1 MCDTVTIRI
10 QSAATTLVAMRG
22 YAQASFGQV
31 HYRHEG
37 EAGPAVVCFHEA
49 PMSSEIYGPALPV
62 LGRSFRAYA
71 FDTPGHGFSD
81 KPTRQPTIEEYG
93 RWLLEAIDDIG
104 LERLIVVGCH
114 TGADI
119 GLEVARQA
127 GPSRVTHA
135 VLTGVPLMK
144 PDEWEGYFERVLSR
158 GWTGERP
165 KSWSEYFAPDWE
177 PTIDGAHMMW
187 AWKRW
192 ASGKRS
198 DYPIESTPIDLFQ
211 MAVLQLLI
219 AGPHYNW
226 MYRAAWKYDPE
237 PALRGLECPVL
248 LLNAGEDPLADKD
261 HEVARLI
268 RDARVLHLEGLTG
281 QLPWRVPERFT
292 SEIESFVGVGA
303 KRPA

>member
-1 MCDTVTIRI
+1 V
-10 QSAATTLVAMRG
+10 RG
-22 YAQASFGQV
+22 YANSSLGQI

-37 EAGPAVVCFHEA
+37 DGGTAVVCFHEA
-49 PMSSEIYGPALPV
+49 PMSSEIYAPALPV
-62 LGRSFRAYA
+62 LARSFRAYA
-71 FDTPGHGFSD
+71 FDTPGHGNSD
-81 KPTRQPTIEEYG
+81 KPESQPTIEDYG
-93 RWLLEAIDDIG
+93 RWLLEAIDDLG
-104 LERLIVVGCH
+104 LDKLIVVGCH

-158 GWTGERP
+158 GWTGDPP
-165 KSWSEYFAPDWE
+165 KSWAGYFAPDWE

-192 ASGKRS
+192 ASGNRK
-198 DYPIESTPIDLFQ
+198 DYPIDGTPIELFQ
-211 MAVLQLLI
+211 MAVMTLLI

-226 MYRAAWKYDPE
+226 MYRAAWNYDPE
-237 PALRGLECPVL
+237 PALRSLECPVL

-261 HEVARLI
+261 HDVAKII
-268 RDARVLHLEGLTG
+268 RDARVVHMEGLTG

-292 SEIESFVGVGA
+292 SEIEKFVGVGA
-303 KRPA
+303 ASRA

>member
-1 MCDTVTIRI
+1 
-10 QSAATTLVAMRG
+10 MRG
-22 YAQASFGQV
+22 YAQTGRGQV

-37 EAGPAVVCFHEA
+37 DAGPAVVCFHEA
-49 PMSSEIYGPALPV
+49 PMSSEIYAPALPV
-62 LGRSFRAYA
+62 LARSFRAYA

-81 KPTRQPTIEEYG
+81 KPERQPSIEEYG
-93 RWLLEAIDDIG
+93 ATLLEAIDDIG
-104 LERLIVVGCH
+104 LDRLIVVGCH

-127 GPSRVTHA
+127 GPQRVTHA

-144 PDEWEGYFERVLSR
+144 PHEWEGYFERVLSR
-158 GWTGERP
+158 GWTGEHP
-165 KSWSEYFAPDWE
+165 KSWAEYFAPDWE

-192 ASGKRS
+192 ASGKRK
-198 DYPIESTPIDLFQ
+198 DYPIDSTPIELFQ

-226 MYRAAWKYDPE
+226 MYRAAWNYDAE
-237 PALRGLECPVL
+237 PALRGLQCPVL

-261 HEVARLI
+261 DDVAKVLG
-268 RDARVLHLEGLTG
+268 DARIVHLEGLTG

-292 SEIESFVGVGA
+292 SEIEKFVGVEAVRGA
-303 KRPA
+303 